1 MKDLITELLP
11 STSPE
16 GLLKAYAS
24 LTHRIHAN
32 ASSAK
37 RPSVMAEVEQDLRE
51 QRDLVEGELLRRM
64 GARHAPQAAPVL
76 PPRRIVDA
84 PQA

>member
-1 MKDLITELLP
+1 VKDLITELLP

-24 LTHRIHAN
+24 LTHQMHGLHTVD
-32 ASSAK
+32 SA
-37 RPSVMAEVEQDLRE
+37 DLRE
-51 QRDLVEGELLRRM
+51 QRDLVEAELLRRM
-64 GARHAPQAAPVL
+64 RPAPQPDPLAAMRRDRPVL